1 MKNKLTFTEVRNEDF
16 ALVVELDLVA
26 QRPYF
31 GGLTPSKRNTIEVRL
46 YVEDLND
53 GFAGFFYLSTA
64 YFVGNTTADEVSTFI
79 LENIIRRLPDV
90 KDTLVEVRSM
100 KDKEVLSYTD
110 VVMLLV
116 TELASSLG
124 EITYNLLQFIEKYE
138 D

>member
-1 MKNKLTFTEVRNEDF
+1 M
-16 ALVVELDLVA
+16 
-26 QRPYF
+26 
-31 GGLTPSKRNTIEVRL
+31 RL

-53 GFAGFFYLSTA
+53 GYTGFFYLSTA
-64 YFVGNTTADEVSTFI
+64 YFVGNTTDEVSTFI
-79 LENIIRRLPDV
+79 LENIIRRLPDA